1 MTTKLNLVNDNVL
14 ALSVTT
20 TESLVANTI
29 VGNGSG
35 ISNVNAAQLGGQAG
49 SHYLD
54 YTNFSN
60 TPNLTVYTTKTD
72 SVASNN
78 AIKGLIDTKLAV
90 SNATATFAPI
100 NNATMTGT
108 TQFANLSDGT
118 ITITAFADEDNMASN
133 SAALVPTQQS
143 VKAYVDTEIAGISS
157 SFTLSADSGTNDTF
171 TTGGTLTFAGTANE
185 IETTVT
191 DDQIQIGLP
200 NSVTVSND
208 LTVGGTL
215 NSDDITA
222 SQVTVGGNA
231 VITGNLTVQGTTTT
245 VNSTEVTITD
255 SVLRVNSDGSV
266 VSAGLEA
273 VIGSNTESILFNPTT
288 QRWEF
293 SDDVHTAGSVQFGSL
308 SDGSISG
315 VTFVDEDNMA
325 SNSATKVPTQQSVK
339 AYVDSEVSGVTSSST
354 ALIEDRMQVANVNSL
369 VTTTQ
374 SALQGNIDT
383 KMAVANVNAIQ
394 TTLQGNIDAK
404 APTNN
409 ASLTGTT
416 AFENLSDG
424 SITVTAFVD
433 EDNMASDSATLVPT
447 QQSVKAYVD
456 AQAGGALTPL
466 IEDRMQV
473 ANVVTI
479 QTALQSDIDTKMA
492 VANVNAI
499 QTTLQG
505 NIDLKAPLASPA
517 LTGTATFENLGD
529 GAITIAGFKDEDNMA
544 SDSATHVPT
553 QQSVK
558 AYVDSQVTAQDVDF
572 AGDSGTGAVDL
583 DSQSLTV
590 AGGTGLTSSA
600 SGQTLTVALDDTAVS
615 IGTYGSTTVVPSI
628 TVDQQGRITGISN
641 NTIATSFNIA
651 ADSGS
656 ADTVA
661 GGETFTIAGDTGIT
675 TTVTNNQ
682 VSVDLDDTAVT
693 PNSYGSATSIPTFTV
708 DQQGRLTAAGSE
720 SISTDLQLAGDT
732 GTDTVA
738 LASDTLTFAGTAN
751 EIETTVTNNQ
761 LQIGLPNSV
770 TVSNDLTV
778 GGTLNSDD
786 ITASQVTVSGSAVIT
801 GNLTVQGTTTTVNST
816 EVTITDSVI
825 RVNSDGSVVSAGLE
839 AIIGA
844 NTESILFNPTTQR
857 WEFSDDIHTAG
868 NLSVADVTFANLN
881 DGAITVAGFV
891 DEDNMSSDSATLVP
905 TQQSVKAYVDSQAG
919 GTLLPLIEDRMQVAN
934 VNSLVTTTQTSL
946 QNNIDTKMA
955 VANVVTIQT
964 GLQASIDTKMA
975 VANVAAIQTTL
986 QGNIDLKAPL
996 AGASLTGTTSFENL
1010 SDGSITVTAFVDEDN
1025 MASNSATLLPTQQSV
1040 KAYVDTEVSGANSTL
1055 QAGIDDR
1062 MQVANVNTIQT
1073 ALQNSIGTKLAVA
1086 NATLQ
1091 NVTSTGATTSASIT
1105 VGGLTSAS
1113 IVYPG
1118 SDGTAGQ
1125 AIVTDGSG
1133 NLSFTTVARDPIPT
1147 PGTFEPVKLKS
1158 ITPDGST
1165 AYALQYANSAA
1176 YSITNQNSLLVSLN
1190 GVMQEPGTSFTASG
1204 STITFSSAIA
1214 SDDVINFI
1222 TDLAPSGTFTI
1233 TNDTVTVPN
1242 LVANTITVNGVNV
1255 NTMIN
1260 NKFDD
1265 VVDNAP
1271 ATLNTL
1277 NELAAA
1283 MGDDQFFANTVTTS
1297 IAAKLATADFNST
1310 LDTRLS
1316 SGNISANITTTGNM
1330 VAANFNT
1337 TSDQRLKSN
1346 IADAAPSSAIVD
1358 AIQVRQYDWNDSGKH
1373 DDYGFVAQELHAV
1386 YPAAVTPGESDAEV
1400 WTVDFS
1406 KLVPLL
1412 VKEVQDLKARIAEL
1426 EG

>member
-60 TPNLTVYTTKTD
+60 TPNLTVFTTKTD

-185 IETTVT
+185 IETVVT

-200 NSVTVSND
+200 NNVSVSND

-222 SQVTVGGNA
+222 SQVTVSGSA

-255 SVLRVNSDGSV
+255 SVIRVNSDGSV

-273 VIGSNTESILFNPTT
+273 IIGANTESILFNPTT

-293 SDDVHTAGSVQFGSL
+293 SDDVQTAGSVQFGSL

-339 AYVDSEVSGVTSSST
+339 AYVDSEISSSASST
-354 ALIEDRMQVANVNSL
+354 SATLQAGIDDRMQVANVNSL
-369 VTTTQ
+369 VTSTQ
-374 SALQGNIDT
+374 STLQGNIDT
-383 KMAVANVNAIQ
+383 KMAVANVTAIQ
-394 TTLQGNIDAK
+394 TTLQSNIDAK

-416 AFENLSDG
+416 AFQNLSDG
-424 SITVTAFVD
+424 AITVTAFVD

-456 AQAGGALTPL
+456 ASAGGALTPL

-473 ANVVTI
+473 ANVNSLVTS
-479 QTALQSDIDTKMA
+479 T
-492 VANVNAI
+492 
-499 QTTLQG
+499 QTTLQN
-505 NIDLKAPLASPA
+505 NIDTKLAVSNAVATFAPIDGAT
-517 LTGTATFENLGD
+517 LTGTTQFANLSD
-529 GAITIAGFKDEDNMA
+529 GSITVTAFVDEDNMA
-544 SDSATHVPT
+544 SDSASLVPT

-558 AYVDSQVTAQDVDF
+558 AYVDSQLTAQDVDF

-583 DSQSLTV
+583 DSQSLTI

-600 SGQTLTVALDDTAVS
+600 SGQTLTVALDNTAVAA
-615 IGTYGSTTVVPSI
+615 GTYGSSSVVPAI
-628 TVDQQGRITGISN
+628 TVDAQGRITGVSN
-641 NTIATSFNIA
+641 NSITTSFNIA

-656 ADTVA
+656 ADTVN

-682 VSVDLDDTAVT
+682 VAVDLDDTAVT
-693 PNSYGSATSIPTFTV
+693 PASYGSATSIPTFTV
-708 DQQGRLTAAGSE
+708 DQQGRLTAAGSA
-720 SISTDLQLAGDT
+720 SISTDLSMAGDS
-732 GTDTVA
+732 GTDT
-738 LASDTLTFAGTAN
+738 LSLGTDTLTFAGTAN

-857 WEFSDDIHTAG
+857 WEFSDDLHTAG

-881 DGAITVAGFV
+881 DGSITVAGFV

-934 VNSLVTTTQTSL
+934 VNSLVTSTQTTL

-975 VANVAAIQTTL
+975 VANVTAIQTTL

-996 AGASLTGTTSFENL
+996 AGAALTGTTSFQNL

-1040 KAYVDTEVSGANSTL
+1040 KAYVDTEVSGANATL

-1086 NATLQ
+1086 NASLQ
-1091 NVTSTGATTSASIT
+1091 AITTIGSTTTDSIT

-1165 AYALQYANSAA
+1165 AYSLQYANNAA
-1176 YSITNQNSLLVSLN
+1176 YTITNQNSLLVSLN

-1233 TNDTVTVPN
+1233 TNDTLTTTN
-1242 LVANTITVNGVNV
+1242 LVANTISINGVSV
-1255 NTMIN
+1255 NAMIN

-1310 LDTRLS
+1310 LDARLS
-1316 SGNISANITTTGNM
+1316 SGSVSANITTTGNM

-1412 VKEVQDLKARIAEL
+1412 VKEIQELKARVAEL